1 MNNRDL
7 TAVFWDTQGKI
18 KYNTHQNFFNYE
30 TSMSINWNNKIARKV
45 LINLMQIFSRPNI
58 MNLNPLGIALWDT
71 SNLKDLNYYD
81 VPILFY
87 EICIRDRYVLDK
99 NQKYNK
105 NYPVLECKYNIS
117 VTEEHINMLSK
128 LHNYVQYDSFI
139 NMLTIRS
146 ITLEENLIILDLFLT
161 LKIKTEEELIGK
173 KGKVMEKL
181 NKLTEEDF
189 RHNMKLLI
197 DNINSYKNDNN
208 LYVNKN
214 INYE

>member
-45 LINLMQIFSRPNI
+45 LINLMQIFNRPNI

-99 NQKYNK
+99 NQKYN
-105 NYPVLECKYNIS
+105 
-117 VTEEHINMLSK
+117 HIMS
-128 LHNYVQYDSFI
+128 
-139 NMLTIRS
+139 
-146 ITLEENLIILDLFLT
+146 
-161 LKIKTEEELIGK
+161 
-173 KGKVMEKL
+173 
-181 NKLTEEDF
+181 
-189 RHNMKLLI
+189 
-197 DNINSYKNDNN
+197 
-208 LYVNKN
+208 
-214 INYE
+214 

>member
-18 KYNTHQNFFNYE
+18 KYNTQQNFFNYE

-105 NYPVLECKYNIS
+105 NYPVLECKYNIG
-117 VTEEHINMLSK
+117 VKEEHINMLSK

-197 DNINSYKNDNN
+197 DNINSFKMDNN
-208 LYVNKN
+208 LFINKN